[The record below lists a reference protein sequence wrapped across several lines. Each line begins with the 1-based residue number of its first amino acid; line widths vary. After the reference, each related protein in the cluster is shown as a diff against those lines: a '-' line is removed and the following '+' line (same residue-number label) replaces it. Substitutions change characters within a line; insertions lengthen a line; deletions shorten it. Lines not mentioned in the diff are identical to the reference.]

1 MPRMTPDAIEAA
13 AAILSDLRWR
23 TNGQTAPLDD
33 LPEACRPQSL
43 DEAYAVQDALRA
55 RLSAHGLGPQ
65 TGWKIGCTTAVMQA
79 YLDIPHPCA
88 GTLYQQGWYCGR
100 ATLNASDYFQLGLEC
115 EIAVRLAADLAPP
128 RKHTVEHTVESV
140 TDAVGDVMTSVE
152 IVDHR
157 FRDFTA
163 AATESLIADDFFS
176 VGCVTGAPSS
186 LAALGD
192 LSSLTGGFKIN
203 GAAAEITGQGDAILG
218 HPLNALV
225 WLANHL
231 STRGTTLQ
239 AGHIVT
245 LGSVVKTIYPAPGD
259 RIEASF
265 DRLAPVY
272 LTIN

>member
-1 MPRMTPDAIEAA
+1 MTRMTPDALDTAA
-13 AAILSDLRWR
+13 TILADLRRR
-23 TNGQTAPLDD
+23 TNGQMAALDD
-33 LPEACRPQSL
+33 LPESCRPQSL
-43 DEAYAVQDALRA
+43 DDSYALQDALRA
-55 RLSAHGLGPQ
+55 RLSAQGLGPQ

-88 GTLYQQGWYCGR
+88 GTLYRHSSFTGQ
-100 ATLNASDYFQLGLEC
+100 ATLSASDYFQLGLEC
-115 EIAVRLAADLAPP
+115 EIAVRLATDIAP
-128 RKHTVEHTVESV
+128 RSEHTAKHTVENV
-140 TDAVGDVMTSVE
+140 TDAVGEVMTSVE

-157 FRDFTA
+157 FRDFA
-163 AATESLIADDFFS
+163 AAAKESLVADDFFS

-192 LSSLTGGFKIN
+192 LSTLSGGFKIN
-203 GAAAEITGQGDAILG
+203 GAAPDVTGSGDAILG

-225 WLANHL
+225 WLANHT
-231 STRGTTLQ
+231 SARGVTLQ

-259 RIEASF
+259 RVEAGF
-265 DRLAPVY
+265 DRLAPVT